1 MGSRGFRRIAWSI
14 LVVIAALPAPLWA
27 QGTTPDDA
35 PIHRPAVPGTQAL
48 VTGGHPL
55 ASMAGARILLQGGNA
70 FDATVAVLATL
81 NVVKPASSGAGGNG
95 FFTVYHRES
104 GTVRSLNAT
113 GAAPAAFRP
122 EDATAES
129 LLEGIHAGIV
139 PGLFGGW
146 IELLASHG
154 TLSLREVLAPAIHY
168 ARYGHPID
176 PSVARGMAGRADF
189 FRKWPTSARAFL
201 PGGEPPQGGDRFMLP
216 DLARTFEKVVEAEQE
231 ALAGGAD
238 RSAALRAAR
247 DRFYTGDIAREIVD
261 FIQANGGVM
270 TMEDLARYE
279 PRWAEP
285 VRTTYRGHDVYS
297 SPSTS
302 RGGYEVVMGLNLV
315 EPFRLREAG
324 HNSGRSLHLIAEA
337 IKVSKADIYHYVAD
351 PAFTRIPEALT
362 SRPYA
367 DERRALIDPDDAR
380 PFPAP
385 GSPRRT
391 EEASAAGAAPDPS
404 RPLLPEE
411 AQDGSTD
418 SFSVV
423 DRWGNVVAATPTHGS
438 GFGTGVVLGNT
449 GLTLNNGLR
458 IGSTSPYPD
467 QVNYP
472 RGGQIPILNNSPVL
486 VFRDGQFLLSLGTPG
501 GETIGQAQFQVLL
514 NVLEFGMGIQ
524 EAIEAPRVSLVAE
537 PNFYRTGAETTIR
550 VEGRVA
556 PSVLEDLRRRGHQ
569 VEVTGPW
576 GGGNMQGILVDLE
589 KGTMTAGADPRNL
602 GYAIGW

>member
-1 MGSRGFRRIAWSI
+1 MGSTWLRRIGRMV
-14 LVVIAALPAPLWA
+14 LVLALVPPTGLHA
-27 QGTTPDDA
+27 QGATGSDA
-35 PIHRPAVPGTQAL
+35 PAHRPAVPGTQAL

-81 NVVKPASSGAGGNG
+81 NAVKPAQSGAGGNG

-104 GTVRSLNAT
+104 GAVRSLNAT
-113 GAAPAAFRP
+113 GAAPMGFRA
-122 EDATAES
+122 DQATAQT
-129 LLEGIHAGIV
+129 LQEGILAGIV

-146 IELLASHG
+146 IELLESYG
-154 TLSLREVLAPAIHY
+154 TLSLKEVLEPAIQY

-176 PSVARGMAGRADF
+176 PVVARGIASRADY
-189 FRKWPTSARAFL
+189 FRQWPTSARAFL
-201 PGGEPPQGGDRFMLP
+201 PGGRVPEGGERFALP
-216 DLARTFEKVVEAEQE
+216 DLANTFQKVVDAEQE
-231 ALAGGAD
+231 ALARGAD

-261 FIQANGGVM
+261 FIQEHGGVM
-270 TMEDLARYE
+270 AMEDLAAYR
-279 PRWAEP
+279 PIWADP
-285 VRTTYRGHDVYS
+285 VRTTYRGHDVYT

-302 RGGYEVVMGLNLV
+302 RGGYEVVMGLSLV
-315 EPFRLREAG
+315 EPFRLRDVG
-324 HNSGRSLHLIAEA
+324 HNSARALHLTAEA

-351 PAFTRIPEALT
+351 PAFTRIPEGMT
-362 SRPYA
+362 SRSYA
-367 DERRALIDPDDAR
+367 DQRRALIDPENAR

-385 GSPRRT
+385 GRPLAT
-391 EEASAAGAAPDPS
+391 EESSQQVSVPDPS

-411 AQDGSTD
+411 TMDGSTD

-472 RGGQIPILNNSPVL
+472 RAGQIPILNNSPIL
-486 VFRDGQFLLSLGTPG
+486 VFRDGRFVLSLGTPG

-514 NVLEFGMGIQ
+514 NVLEYGMGIQ
-524 EAIEAPRVSLVAE
+524 EAIEAPRMSLAAD
-537 PNFYRTGAETTIR
+537 PNFYRTGAEITIR
-550 VEGRVA
+550 MEGRVD
-556 PSVLEDLRRRGHQ
+556 PTVVEDLRRRGHR
-569 VEVTGPW
+569 VDVGGGW

-589 KGTMTAGADPRNL
+589 RGTMTAGADPRNL
-602 GYAIGW
+602 GYAVGW

>member
-1 MGSRGFRRIAWSI
+1 MVRSRWPSFLHPALLLA
-14 LVVIAALPAPLWA
+14 LVLPVGLLA
-27 QGTTPDDA
+27 QGGPGSDA
-35 PIHRPAVPGTQAL
+35 AAHRPAVPGTQAL

-55 ASMAGARILLQGGNA
+55 ASMSGARILLQGGNA

-81 NVVKPASSGAGGNG
+81 NVVKPAQSGAGGNG

-104 GTVRSLNAT
+104 GQVRSLNAT
-113 GAAPAAFRP
+113 GAAPMAFRA
-122 EDATAES
+122 DQATAET

-146 IELLASHG
+146 IELLDRYG
-154 TLSLREVLAPAIHY
+154 TLSLKEVLEPAIHY

-176 PSVARGMAGRADF
+176 PAVARGIASRADY
-189 FRKWPTSARAFL
+189 FRQWPTSAHAFL
-201 PGGEPPQGGDRFMLP
+201 PGGRAPEGGERFVLP
-216 DLARTFEKVVEAEQE
+216 DLAATFQKVVDAEQE

-238 RSAALRAAR
+238 RSGALQAAR
-247 DRFYTGDIAREIVD
+247 DRFYAGDIAREIVG
-261 FIQANGGVM
+261 FIQENGGVM
-270 TMEDLARYE
+270 TLEDLAGYR
-279 PRWAEP
+279 PRWADP
-285 VRTTYRGHDVYS
+285 VRTTYRGHEVYS

-302 RGGYEVVMGLNLV
+302 RGGYEVVMGLSLV

-324 HNSGRSLHLIAEA
+324 HNSARALHLTAEA

-351 PAFTRIPEALT
+351 PAFTRIPEGMT
-362 SRPYA
+362 SRSYA
-367 DERRALIDPDDAR
+367 DQRRTLIDPERAR
-380 PFPAP
+380 PFPGP
-385 GSPRRT
+385 GRPLAT
-391 EEASAAGAAPDPS
+391 EEASQQAIPPQPS

-411 AQDGSTD
+411 TMDGSTD

-423 DRWGNVVAATPTHGS
+423 DRWGNVVAATPTYGS
-438 GFGTGVVLGNT
+438 GFGAGVVLGNT

-472 RGGQIPILNNSPVL
+472 RGGQIPILNNSPIL
-486 VFRDGQFLLSLGTPG
+486 VFRDGRFVLSLGTPG

-514 NVLEFGMGIQ
+514 NVLEYGMGIQ
-524 EAIEAPRVSLVAE
+524 EAIEAPRMALAAA
-537 PNFYRTGAETTIR
+537 PNFYREGAEITIR
-550 VEGRVA
+550 MEGRVDA
-556 PSVLEDLRRRGHQ
+556 AVIEDLRRRGHR
-569 VEVTGPW
+569 VEVTGGW

-589 KGTMTAGADPRNL
+589 RGTMTAGADPRNL